1 MEAFI
6 SARARLAGIV
16 DGNEAWLL
24 SQRWGF
30 ERREVRINELRRLFS
45 IYSDT
50 IFLSDVS
57 EERVVHVAKLEA
69 ARDECLA
76 LALVVLNPAEDEEFR
91 LGAAKCL
98 DGLLQDPIYEEYLVN
113 LLSSRPLPEVGYR
126 GPTMSLQVSAPRTFA
141 LVGKLI
147 GCQETVREMYS
158 LLDSSLS
165 MHGVKEQDR
174 ARIEGVFAKNGVFA
188 RLCDGSLSRADM
200 DRLRFS
206 CLQELDGAQSSRQII
221 NLLFRRFG
229 IRDPDREAIQLGE
242 MRDVHQRNGV
252 GASRPAGPVHELF
265 RGIQAQINKIT
276 ELLDEGKI
284 ELARRFADEL
294 VDEQVSRDEGAY
306 ASMSLCNLS
315 ERAKERGNFS
325 LQLVWA
331 KQATEVAPEDSRAY
345 GHLGE
350 AYLKLGRLEEAKSAF
365 GKAANGG
372 DRIFGAV
379 GIARVLREAYQY
391 EGALALLEEL
401 ILNDTVDWT
410 VLRLK
415 AQILRDIGRYDDA
428 LAIYEKLADQ
438 VPQES
443 WPLCGYAAIQ
453 ADVGRF
459 DDAMSTYSRAI
470 ELYPEDHVPPSGLG
484 FVLVRQGEFSEGLR
498 WLDASLERNTSGD
511 IVPHLSKITALRWR
525 GRYDKAINLSRE
537 MIRAQPTEIAWP
549 LALVHCYIDQGL
561 FHAAAEEIG
570 RIRESIDIKNA
581 RVDRYEALIMRRCGR
596 LVDALSLLDKLK
608 SEYPAWLDALVDRGN
623 VLKQMGHYELAQRQF
638 QEVIARSPAHRG
650 ARNSAAI
657 LAALESRHVTVESD
671 PLDNLV
677 APQDWRNLHAAA
689 LALLG
694 HDKLKEAKAL
704 LVSGAKRCKFEN
716 IRAEFMVPLALAR
729 TMLGQYATA
738 AQTVQQPRDDV
749 GILQHAIIMG
759 ELGDHRAVT
768 RALERVDNRRIDTR
782 NVIDIVTRRYVMVDR
797 DGVPSINAVV
807 SEQRDLVL
815 RAA

>member
-113 LLSSRPLPEVGYR
+113 LLSSRPLPEEGYR
-126 GPTMSLQVSAPRTFA
+126 RPPMSLQVSAPRTFA

-379 GIARVLREAYQY
+379 GIARVLREGPEILSSVEKNGRKGLRSFSVSGRVANPGVYLLPAGSTIRDVIAAAGGMAAGHKLKAYQPGGPSSGLLPASLDDLPLDFDTLQPHGSFIGSAAVVVLSAKDSAR
-391 EGALALLEEL
+391 EAALNMLRFFEDESCGQCTPCRSGCEKAVKLMQADCWDRELLEDL
-401 ILNDTVDWT
+401 CQTM
-410 VLRLK
+410 
-415 AQILRDIGRYDDA
+415 ADA
-428 LAIYEKLADQ
+428 SI
-438 VPQES
+438 
-443 WPLCGYAAIQ
+443 C
-453 ADVGRF
+453 
-459 DDAMSTYSRAI
+459 
-470 ELYPEDHVPPSGLG
+470 GLG
-484 FVLVRQGEFSEGLR
+484 Q
-498 WLDASLERNTSGD
+498 AAPN
-511 IVPHLSKITALRWR
+511 P
-525 GRYDKAINLSRE
+525 
-537 MIRAQPTEIAWP
+537 IRLTMKHFP
-549 LALVHCYIDQGL
+549 
-561 FHAAAEEIG
+561 EEI
-570 RIRESIDIKNA
+570 
-581 RVDRYEALIMRRCGR
+581 
-596 LVDALSLLDKLK
+596 
-608 SEYPAWLDALVDRGN
+608 
-623 VLKQMGHYELAQRQF
+623 Q
-638 QEVIARSPAHRG
+638 
-650 ARNSAAI
+650 
-657 LAALESRHVTVESD
+657 
-671 PLDNLV
+671 
-677 APQDWRNLHAAA
+677 
-689 LALLG
+689 
-694 HDKLKEAKAL
+694 
-704 LVSGAKRCKFEN
+704 
-716 IRAEFMVPLALAR
+716 
-729 TMLGQYATA
+729 
-738 AQTVQQPRDDV
+738 
-749 GILQHAIIMG
+749 
-759 ELGDHRAVT
+759 
-768 RALERVDNRRIDTR
+768 
-782 NVIDIVTRRYVMVDR
+782 
-797 DGVPSINAVV
+797 
-807 SEQRDLVL
+807 
-815 RAA
+815 